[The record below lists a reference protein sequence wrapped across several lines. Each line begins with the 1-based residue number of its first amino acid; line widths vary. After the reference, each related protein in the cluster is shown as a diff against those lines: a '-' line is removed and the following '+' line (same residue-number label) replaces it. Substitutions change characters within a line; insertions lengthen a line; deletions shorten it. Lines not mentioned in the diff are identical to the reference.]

1 MTAANTTDFRRSVTE
16 AMRSLGPRLQ
26 VQQISKATPT
36 PEAPIE
42 QVVRERLY
50 GKRGG
55 RT

>member
-1 MTAANTTDFRRSVTE
+1 MAAANTTEFRRSVTE

-26 VQQISKATPT
+26 VQQISKATP
-36 PEAPIE
+36 EAPIE
-42 QVVRERLY
+42 QVVRGRLY

>member
-1 MTAANTTDFRRSVTE
+1 MAAANTTEFRRSVTE

-26 VQQISKATPT
+26 VRQISKATP
-36 PEAPIE
+36 EVPIE

>member
-26 VQQISKATPT
+26 VQQISKATP
-36 PEAPIE
+36 EAPIE

-50 GKRGG
+50 GKRRG